1 MGLNVG
7 SQKIG
12 RNGMS
17 HKIALGTVQFGLPY
31 GVANAGG
38 QPTMEQVREVI
49 EAARQ
54 VGVDTIDT
62 AINYGTSEAVLGKV
76 GVSDFRVISKLP
88 PCPDSERDI
97 ENWVHESLNSSLQR
111 LGISSFYG
119 ILLHRPQ
126 DLNGPRGHLIYR
138 ALQTAVERGLIEKTG
153 ISVYRPEDLAE
164 FLPRFEF
171 GLIQA
176 PLNVFDRRLHESGW
190 LDRLNQ
196 AGIEVHVRSVFLQ
209 GLLLMDAEKRPAFF
223 KPWQGVWDKWDRW
236 LETSKVT
243 PLDACLAFVRSIPG
257 VSRIVAGVV
266 DSAQLHELCA
276 DNALRIDDFPE
287 FGVGPDDELINPAKW
302 RLK

>member
-1 MGLNVG
+1 
-7 SQKIG
+7 
-12 RNGMS
+12 
-17 HKIALGTVQFGLPY
+17 
-31 GVANAGG
+31 
-38 QPTMEQVREVI
+38 
-49 EAARQ
+49 
-54 VGVDTIDT
+54 
-62 AINYGTSEAVLGKV
+62 
-76 GVSDFRVISKLP
+76 
-88 PCPDSERDI
+88 
-97 ENWVHESLNSSLQR
+97 
-111 LGISSFYG
+111 
-119 ILLHRPQ
+119 
-126 DLNGPRGHLIYR
+126 
-138 ALQTAVERGLIEKTG
+138 
-153 ISVYRPEDLAE
+153 
-164 FLPRFEF
+164 
-171 GLIQA
+171 
-176 PLNVFDRRLHESGW
+176 VFDRRLHESGW

-223 KPWQGVWDKWDRW
+223 NPWQGVWDKWDRW